1 MAIGLFGGSFDPV
14 HIGHLRI
21 AEEVREE
28 FSLERIY
35 FVPAWLQPLKRRT
48 KPAGAD
54 DRVRMIEAAIR
65 DNEGFRISRV
75 EIRRRDVSYT
85 IDTVCHFAQK
95 FDDIYFLVGL
105 DAFADI
111 ALWKGYRDLFSYT
124 NFIVMVRPGSLAARL
139 PENVTG
145 QMRSIGDTTWEHP
158 SGKRVLL
165 HHITQLD
172 ISSTKIR
179 QLVQG
184 GRSIKYLV
192 PRAVEQYIKK
202 RGLYTN

>member
-14 HIGHLRI
+14 HVGHLRI

-35 FVPAWLQPLKRRT
+35 FVPAWLQPLKRLT
-48 KPAGAD
+48 NPAGAD
-54 DRVRMIEAAIR
+54 DRARMIEAAIR
-65 DNEGFRISRV
+65 DNDRFRISRV
-75 EIRRRDVSYT
+75 EIRRRDISYT
-85 IDTVCHFAQK
+85 IDTVRHFARK
-95 FDDIYFLVGL
+95 YDDIYFLVGL
-105 DAFADI
+105 DAFTDI

-124 NFIVMVRPGSLAARL
+124 NFVVMVRPGSLAARL

-158 SGKRVLL
+158 SGKRIFL
-165 HHITQLD
+165 HHLTQLD
-172 ISSTKIR
+172 ISSTKVR

-192 PRAVEQYIKK
+192 PRVVEQYIKL